1 MQQITL
7 IGRVL
12 DQPEEILIQGR
23 KTLRFR
29 VRAEN
34 SPSDKDRSTYDFS
47 VVTGRLSLQESLSPG
62 IEVYVSGLLSLSD
75 AAGMNASVQAL
86 VTHVIGRS
94 GRSAE
99 EAAMEMLSGGI
110 PLQGI

>member
-1 MQQITL
+1 MQQITI

-12 DQPEEILIQGR
+12 GTPREVLSQGR
-23 KTLRFR
+23 KTLVFLLRS
-29 VRAEN
+29 EN
-34 SPSDKDRSTYDFS
+34 SPADKERSSYDFT
-47 VVTGRLSLQESLSPG
+47 VATGRLSLQDSLSPG
-62 IEVYVSGLLSLSD
+62 TEVYVSGLLSLSSAD
-75 AAGMNASVQAL
+75 GTKATVQAL

-94 GRSAE
+94 GRSPE

>member
-1 MQQITL
+1 MQQITI

-12 DQPEEILIQGR
+12 GTPREVLSQGR
-23 KTLRFR
+23 KTLVFLLRS
-29 VRAEN
+29 EN
-34 SPSDKDRSTYDFS
+34 SPADRERSSYDFT
-47 VVTGRLSLQESLSPG
+47 VATGRLSLQDSLSPG
-62 IEVYVSGLLSLSD
+62 TEVYVSGLLSLSSEGTK
-75 AAGMNASVQAL
+75 ATVQAL

-94 GRSAE
+94 GRSPE